1 MKRPSLAR
9 RLSVPL
15 LILLFA
21 ALYLLFTT
29 NVGDWVSSIEG
40 SHLID
45 VLVTR

>member
-1 MKRPSLAR
+1 MKRPSLVR

-15 LILLFA
+15 IILLLA

-29 NVGDWVSSIEG
+29 NVGEWVSSLEG
-40 SHLID
+40 SHLTD